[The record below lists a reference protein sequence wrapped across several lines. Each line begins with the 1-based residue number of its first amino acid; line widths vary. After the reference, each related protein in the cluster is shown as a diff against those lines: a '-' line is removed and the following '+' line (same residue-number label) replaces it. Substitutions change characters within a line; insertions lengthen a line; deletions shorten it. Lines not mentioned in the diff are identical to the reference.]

1 MSLTAVVEARSN
13 TSSAL
18 LTPRKKRRLI
28 SEPLTIVPSTAEIY
42 KWVFSSNAIAPC
54 FICDIRVMKR
64 HKEKGEEF
72 WWLKRLPCR
81 TIKIIGLI
89 VGIQQYEK
97 RISYIVDDGTSV
109 IECVHKC
116 SAPPPS
122 PAKAGKPKRSNYVND
137 PALPKPVAW
146 IGHTVEIVGR
156 IYEFEA
162 KESTEEYS
170 KRTREVR
177 RQIQVQ
183 EIMNDK
189 FRHWQT
195 VLDLHKNN
203 YSLPEP
209 FTIPGPTP
217 SQRSEISTPPTT
229 TSIRTTTSSSSA
241 STSASISSASSSPV
255 KSEISYQSPRKLRH
269 PSRLHTADLT
279 GNTFRIYIKHYM
291 DNPPT
296 SEESDVESDF
306 SDGDDASVSGPST
319 PTKRPLHRDQTP
331 RCPRRPLHAADE
343 TPRPTRPL
351 IYSISS
357 SRKGFTLSYLRRV
370 PELSELARRVVKAEA
385 KRRDREVKKKA
396 KDAATNQSRS
406 QSHKA
411 QISEATTSSTNSLG
425 DSISSRMKRLWKWAI
440 IQLIQEGSII
450 LWDGPRFPPAS
461 RLFDYSMNNRIWKL
475 CSSTGNTTVTNDVSV
490 FSSSLGQ
497 EPEEDF
503 DLSDPDPDEEAY
515 VALTAELLAGEVQRV
530 VQAWVMVRPFTE
542 SPKFTK
548 NGILQRLRRDD
559 RWRRVGEWHVE
570 EAIELLVS
578 KGSLFQISENVWGL
592 PSRLLP

>member
-1 MSLTAVVEARSN
+1 MSLTSVVEARSS
-13 TSSAL
+13 TSFAL

-116 SAPPPS
+116 GAPPTS
-122 PAKAGKPKRSNYVND
+122 PAKEGNPKSVND

-162 KESTEEYS
+162 KESTEELQS
-170 KRTREVR
+170 QSV
-177 RQIQVQ
+177 
-183 EIMNDK
+183 NDK

-209 FTIPGPTP
+209 FTIPEPTP
-217 SQRSEISTPPTT
+217 SQRSEISTPSTT
-229 TSIRTTTSSSSA
+229 TSSRTSTSSSSA

-296 SEESDVESDF
+296 SEESDLETDF
-306 SDGDDASVSGPST
+306 SDGDDADVSGPST
-319 PTKRPLHRDQTP
+319 PTKRPLHHDQTP
-331 RCPRRPLHAADE
+331 RCPRRSLHAADE

-351 IYSISS
+351 IYSISA

-370 PELSELARRVVKAEA
+370 PELSQLARRVVKAEA

-396 KDAATNQSRS
+396 KDAVTSQSRS
-406 QSHKA
+406 
-411 QISEATTSSTNSLG
+411 QISEATISSTNSLG
-425 DSISSRMKRLWKWAI
+425 DSISSRIKRLWKWAI
-440 IQLIQEGSII
+440 VQLIQEGSIV
-450 LWDGPRFPPAS
+450 LWDGPRFPTAS
-461 RLFDYSMNNRIWKL
+461 KLFDHSMNNRIWKL
-475 CSSTGNTTVTNDVSV
+475 SSSTGNTTVTSDASV

-497 EPEEDF
+497 EPEEYV
-503 DLSDPDPDEEAY
+503 DLSDPDADEEAY

-530 VQAWVMVRPFTE
+530 VETWVMVRPFSD

-548 NGILQRLRRDD
+548 NGVLQRLRRDD

-578 KGSLFQISENVWGL
+578 KGSLFQISENVWGF
-592 PSRLLP
+592 PST

>member
-1 MSLTAVVEARSN
+1 MSLTSVVEARSS
-13 TSSAL
+13 TSFAL

-116 SAPPPS
+116 GAPPTS
-122 PAKAGKPKRSNYVND
+122 PAKEGNPKSVND

-162 KESTEEYS
+162 KESMEELQS
-170 KRTREVR
+170 QSV
-177 RQIQVQ
+177 
-183 EIMNDK
+183 NDK

-217 SQRSEISTPPTT
+217 SQRSEISTPSTK
-229 TSIRTTTSSSSA
+229 TSSRTSSSSSSA

-296 SEESDVESDF
+296 SEESDLETDF
-306 SDGDDASVSGPST
+306 SDGDDADVSGPST
-319 PTKRPLHRDQTP
+319 PTKRPLHHDQTP
-331 RCPRRPLHAADE
+331 RCPRRSLHAADE

-351 IYSISS
+351 IYSISA

-370 PELSELARRVVKAEA
+370 PELSQLARRVVKAEA
-385 KRRDREVKKKA
+385 KRRDRAVKKKA
-396 KDAATNQSRS
+396 KDAVTSQNRS
-406 QSHKA
+406 
-411 QISEATTSSTNSLG
+411 QISEATISSTNSLG
-425 DSISSRMKRLWKWAI
+425 DSISSRIKRLWKWAI
-440 IQLIQEGSII
+440 VQLIQEGSIV
-450 LWDGPRFPPAS
+450 LWDGPRFPTAS
-461 RLFDYSMNNRIWKL
+461 KLFDHGMNNRIWQL
-475 CSSTGNTTVTNDVSV
+475 SSSTGNTTVTSDASV

-497 EPEEDF
+497 EPEEYV
-503 DLSDPDPDEEAY
+503 DLSDPDADEEAY

-530 VQAWVMVRPFTE
+530 VQTWVMVRPFSE

-548 NGILQRLRRDD
+548 NGVLQRLRRDD

-578 KGSLFQISENVWGL
+578 KGSLFQISENVWGF
-592 PSRLLP
+592 PST